1 MGGGSWD
8 KSYYTESAKS
18 RKDTGIKDFEYS
30 SRVHSGLESSIH
42 ELLNPKKIGQKGRES
57 CDSDEHPESVAVAVI
72 YDVTGSMLDVPEVMQ
87 GKLPKLMDTIVKK
100 AKIEDAQILYGAIGD
115 YYSDRYP
122 FQVGQFE
129 SDNKSDEQLRN
140 IILEGGGGGGN
151 HESYEL
157 ALYFAAHKTSIE
169 SFSKRGKKG
178 YLFTIGDE
186 KAYLSAEK
194 DEIRDV
200 FGDQIDSHI
209 PLTQLVS
216 DVNEKWNH
224 FHLIPTN
231 TLYRGNTETKEFW
244 QKYLGEQV
252 VIIDD
257 ENLICEVI
265 AGLVYMM
272 ETTYNIDKIVDDME
286 LSSKESESV
295 KNALVPFA
303 DNALQISTAN
313 GNLPARSEKKGS
325 FTRL

>member
-1 MGGGSWD
+1 MGGGAWD
-8 KSYYTESAKS
+8 TTSYIGSEIN
-18 RKDTGIKDFEYS
+18 RKRSGVKDFEYS
-30 SRVHSGLESSIH
+30 SRVRSGLASGVHESLDPI
-42 ELLNPKKIGQKGRES
+42 KIGVNGRES
-57 CDSDEHPESVAVAVI
+57 CDGVDHTQSVPVAI
-72 YDVTGSMLDVPEVMQ
+72 LYDVTGSMLDVPEVMQ

-100 AKIEDAQILYGAIGD
+100 ASITDAQILYGAVGD
-115 YYSDRYP
+115 YFSDRYP

-129 SDNKSDEQLRN
+129 SDNRSDEQLRN

-169 SFSKRGKKG
+169 SFEKRGKKG

-200 FGDQIDSHI
+200 FGDQIDDNIS
-209 PLTQLVS
+209 LDQLVS

-231 TLYRGNTETKEFW
+231 TSYRGDTETKKFW
-244 QKYLGEQV
+244 QKYLGERV
-252 VIIDD
+252 VVIDD

-265 AGLVYMM
+265 AGLIYML
-272 ETTYNIDKIVDDME
+272 ETTYDIDKIVDDLE
-286 LSSKESESV
+286 LSKTAGASV
-295 KNALVPFA
+295 KNALIPFA
-303 DNALQISTAN
+303 DKSLPAQIAE
-313 GNLPARSEKKGS
+313 GNLPALGSKKGS